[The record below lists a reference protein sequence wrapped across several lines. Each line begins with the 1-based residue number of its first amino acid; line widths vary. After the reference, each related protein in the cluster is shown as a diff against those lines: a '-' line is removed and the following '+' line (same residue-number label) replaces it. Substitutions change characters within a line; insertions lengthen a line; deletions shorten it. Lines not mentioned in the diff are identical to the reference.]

1 MEINAREGKIM
12 WGKMR
17 EHVINPDMNDKGST
31 PVRWW
36 QAFCQDR
43 LEVIINIS
51 EIGNGWPLR
60 E

>member
-1 MEINAREGKIM
+1 
-12 WGKMR
+12 MR